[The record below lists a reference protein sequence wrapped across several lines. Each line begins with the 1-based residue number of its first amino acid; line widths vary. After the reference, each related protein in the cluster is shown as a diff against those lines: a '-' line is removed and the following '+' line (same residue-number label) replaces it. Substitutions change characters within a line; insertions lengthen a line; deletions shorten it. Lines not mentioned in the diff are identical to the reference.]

1 MPLGGTTDFF
11 LIVELSLNYRP
22 AKATTV
28 WNFLM
33 GQSLSDNTERQRRP
47 WLQGMVQALPIV
59 LGYIPV
65 GFAYGVLAQKAG
77 LSAFNTLL
85 MSIIVYAGSAQLIS
99 VGLIASGLS
108 PLSVII
114 TTFIVNLRHML
125 MSAAL
130 SPHLQNWRKRELSAF
145 AYEIT
150 DESFALHAARMEEGE
165 RPKSETFAINLTAQ
179 LSWVLGTALGIFGG
193 SMIAEIEPFALDY
206 ALPAMFI
213 ALLVMQ
219 IKNKVQVVVAVLAG
233 AFSLGLYLWGLQ
245 QWYVIVATVLAAT
258 LGVVFEQWTKKQSS

>member
-1 MPLGGTTDFF
+1 
-11 LIVELSLNYRP
+11 
-22 AKATTV
+22 
-28 WNFLM
+28 M
-33 GQSLSDNTERQRRP
+33 GQPLSEKFEPQSRP
-47 WLQGMVQALPIV
+47 WLQGMTQALPIV

-85 MSIIVYAGSAQLIS
+85 MSVIVYAGSAQLIS
-99 VGLIASGLS
+99 VGLIASGLA
-108 PLSVII
+108 PLSIII

-150 DESFALHAARMEEGE
+150 DESFALHATRMEDGG

-179 LSWVLGTALGIFGG
+179 ASWVLGTALGIFGG
-193 SMIAEIEPFALDY
+193 QLIAEIEPFALDY

-213 ALLVMQ
+213 ALLVIQ
-219 IKNKVQVVVAVLAG
+219 IRNKVQVVVAVLAG
-233 AFSLGLYLWGLQ
+233 VFSLGLYWRGLQ